1 MRDRMTPDPRWLEI
15 LKASGWQTTALA
27 TAFGLFLLA
36 AHIGWLPPL
45 DPWMLHLAALAFLV
59 CMCLALASMGS
70 AAIKI
75 FPVQKWLVYWMN
87 TERKKKEIRKYIPH
101 MTEDEKAII
110 AYLLARNQ
118 KVFTVESD
126 GGHAVTLMSMGIVV
140 RAGQPGQM
148 FRGTDM
154 PVAIPDYIWDV
165 LEKHK
170 DQFPYTPR
178 NDGRIEAH
186 PWRVHW
192 MAR

>member
-1 MRDRMTPDPRWLEI
+1 MTPDPRWLEI

-45 DPWMLHLAALAFLV
+45 DPWTIHLAALGFLV
-59 CMCLALASMGS
+59 CACLALASMGS
-70 AAIKI
+70 AALKI
-75 FPVQKWLVYWMN
+75 FPAQRWFVCWIN
-87 TERKKKEIRKYIPH
+87 TERKKSEIRKYIPH
-101 MTEDEKAII
+101 MTEREKAII

-126 GGHAVTLMSMGIVV
+126 GGHAVTLISMGIVV
-140 RAGQPGQM
+140 RALRPGQM

-154 PVAIPDYIWDV
+154 PVAIPDYIWKV

-178 NDGRIEAH
+178 RDGQIEPH